1 MAGARIK
8 FPDPKKCTQENPAVL
23 CPADRLLGLYNQDS
37 GKSAKKIS
45 KTVRGWFAR
54 EASGKGWAGVNFVPD
69 IQSKHGAGGVLWLPP
84 QQVNVSIKIT
94 KNMFVL
100 KSQSE

>member
-1 MAGARIK
+1 MICLV
-8 FPDPKKCTQENPAVL
+8 DNSEH
-23 CPADRLLGLYNQDS
+23 ADLAALHKHLRTLGLKQSDYYHKHHPRFDLFS
-37 GKSAKKIS
+37 GEP
-45 KTVRGWFAR
+45 VP
-54 EASGKGWAGVNFVPD
+54 FVPD

-94 KNMFVL
+94 KNVLVL